1 MLVGSDTGA
10 APVLVVLVP
19 KRGIMLVQPA
29 FIVCGNVLYA
39 LADPRRSVAVL
50 KSQLSPGG
58 RLVVTTPRAGV
69 RHQEDHAAAH
79 QSAGHRLPTGDRRA
93 AAVRGLMGADVVRP
107 TCSHQGWLAVCD
119 RADGGGVQ
127 C

>member
-39 LADPRRSVAVL
+39 LADPRRGIASLWGIIVPLLFV
-50 KSQLSPGG
+50 
-58 RLVVTTPRAGV
+58 
-69 RHQEDHAAAH
+69 
-79 QSAGHRLPTGDRRA
+79 
-93 AAVRGLMGADVVRP
+93 GLYAR
-107 TCSHQGWLAVCD
+107 QGS
-119 RADGGGVQ
+119 R
-127 C
+127 